1 MQFVRDAYLP
11 KEVFKFLLLKNLK
24 INHEKTFYIRGKS
37 CTFVFVFLAVTPA
50 VVPALVLDA
59 KAQSTTSASVNN
71 NILVSTLC
79 NMMKIITGNAGKA
92 IAAFAIVAVGV
103 GFFTGKVSW
112 GLLVGVTAGVAA
124 MFGAPTI
131 VSAIS
136 GRSSFD
142 CQG

>member
-1 MQFVRDAYLP
+1 MKKISA
-11 KEVFKFLLLKNLK
+11 FLTKVTLLS
-24 INHEKTFYIRGKS
+24 F
-37 CTFVFVFLAVTPA
+37 FFLAATPA
-50 VVPALVLDA
+50 MVPVLVSDA
-59 KAQSTTSASVNN
+59 SAQSTTLASVND
-71 NILVSTLC
+71 NILVTTLC
-79 NMMKIITGNAGKA
+79 NMMKIMTGNAGKA

-112 GLLVGVTAGVAA
+112 GLLIGVTAGVAA

-136 GRSSFD
+136 GKTAFD

>member
-1 MQFVRDAYLP
+1 MKKLVSFVA
-11 KEVFKFLLLKNLK
+11 KVTLLSL
-24 INHEKTFYIRGKS
+24 F
-37 CTFVFVFLAVTPA
+37 FLAVTPA
-50 VVPALVLDA
+50 VVPALVDA
-59 KAQSTTSASVNN
+59 KAQSTTSGNVND
-71 NILVSTLC
+71 NILVTTMC

-136 GRSSFD
+136 GKTAYD

>member
-1 MQFVRDAYLP
+1 MKKLSA
-11 KEVFKFLLLKNLK
+11 
-24 INHEKTFYIRGKS
+24 
-37 CTFVFVFLAVTPA
+37 FLARVALLSLFFLTVAPA
-50 VVPALVLDA
+50 VVPALVSDA
-59 KAQSTTSASVNN
+59 KAQSSGTITTTSSGVNDN
-71 NILVSTLC
+71 VLVTTMC

-136 GRSSFD
+136 GKSAYD

>member
-1 MQFVRDAYLP
+1 MKKLSA
-11 KEVFKFLLLKNLK
+11 FLAKVALLSL
-24 INHEKTFYIRGKS
+24 F
-37 CTFVFVFLAVTPA
+37 FLAVTPA
-50 VVPALVLDA
+50 VAPVLVSDA
-59 KAQSTTSASVNN
+59 KAQSTTSGTVND
-71 NILVSTLC
+71 NILVTTMC
-79 NMMKIITGNAGKA
+79 NMMKIVTGNAGKA
-92 IAAFAIVAVGV
+92 IAAFAIIAVGV

-136 GRSSFD
+136 GKTAYD

>member
-1 MQFVRDAYLP
+1 MKKLS
-11 KEVFKFLLLKNLK
+11 KFLAKVTLLSL
-24 INHEKTFYIRGKS
+24 F
-37 CTFVFVFLAVTPA
+37 FLTVTPA
-50 VVPALVLDA
+50 VVPALVSDA
-59 KAQSTTSASVNN
+59 QAQVTTSGDVNN
-71 NILVSTLC
+71 NILVTTLC

-136 GRSSFD
+136 GKSAYD

>member
-1 MQFVRDAYLP
+1 MKRL
-11 KEVFKFLLLKNLK
+11 
-24 INHEKTFYIRGKS
+24 S
-37 CTFVFVFLAVTPA
+37 TFVAKVALLSLFFLAVTPA

-136 GRSSFD
+136 GKSSFD

>member
-1 MQFVRDAYLP
+1 MKKLSA
-11 KEVFKFLLLKNLK
+11 
-24 INHEKTFYIRGKS
+24 
-37 CTFVFVFLAVTPA
+37 FLARVALLSLFFLTVAPA
-50 VVPALVLDA
+50 VVPALVSDA
-59 KAQSTTSASVNN
+59 KAQTSTSSTVNDN
-71 NILVSTLC
+71 VLVTTMC

-136 GRSSFD
+136 GKSAYD

>member
-1 MQFVRDAYLP
+1 M
-11 KEVFKFLLLKNLK
+11 KKFSK
-24 INHEKTFYIRGKS
+24 IIAKFALIS
-37 CTFVFVFLAVTPA
+37 FLSLSLVPA
-50 VVPALVLDA
+50 VSVVASSDA
-59 KAQSTTSASVNN
+59 SAQSTTSASVNDN
-71 NILVSTLC
+71 FLVGTMC
-79 NMMKIITGNAGKA
+79 NMMKIVTGNFGKA
-92 IAAFAIVAVGV
+92 VAAFAIIAVGI

-136 GRSSFD
+136 GKSTYD